1 MEYTYIKYNRSESA
15 RSLLAKP
22 IANHVLCVIAQRVR
36 YADDPVTGLKSGQ
49 CFMGDY
55 ATIGITRQQYRTAIS
70 NLRKWGFITFSATK
84 AGTTVTLVNSDVYDL
99 NGRSQPSGQPSDNH
113 QPNQQPTISQPSVQP
128 LNKNDKKGK
137 NDKNDKNGKEVVI
150 SSQRV
155 TYTADFES
163 FWSAYPKDR
172 RGNKKKAFINW
183 KKIPS
188 EMYALITNH
197 VERRCVESVQWSSPK
212 DRGYI
217 IQAEGFLSGERWED
231 SWIPVVDYSETTRG
245 NIERIRNMGDLNG

>member
-36 YADDPVTGLKSGQ
+36 YADDPITGLKSGQ

-137 NDKNDKNGKEVVI
+137 NDNNDKNGKEVAI
-150 SSQRV
+150 PRAK
-155 TYTADFES
+155 TYPPEFES
-163 FWSAYPKDR
+163 FWRAYPSNRKGSKQRALVEWENVNPDDYELIVNHVLQR
-172 RGNKKKAFINW
+172 KVSDPDWLKEQGKFICHAERFIKGCRW
-183 KKIPS
+183 EETWTVPLPYS
-188 EMYALITNH
+188 EATARTITNLT
-197 VERRCVESVQWSSPK
+197 
-212 DRGYI
+212 G
-217 IQAEGFLSGERWED
+217 L
-231 SWIPVVDYSETTRG
+231 
-245 NIERIRNMGDLNG
+245 DLNG